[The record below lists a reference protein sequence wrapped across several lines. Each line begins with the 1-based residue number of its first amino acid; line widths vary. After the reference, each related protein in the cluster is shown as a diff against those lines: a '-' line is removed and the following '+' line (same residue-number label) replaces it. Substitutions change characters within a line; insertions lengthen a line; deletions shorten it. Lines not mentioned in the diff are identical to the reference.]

1 LNKLIIKMLLNKE
14 GFPEEDEL
22 VMCTVTK
29 VQFHS
34 VFANLDEYGKSGM
47 IHISEV
53 SPGRIRNIRDFVK
66 EGKKVVCKVL
76 RVNREKGHIDL
87 SLRRVTET
95 QRRSKVD
102 ELKQEQKAEK
112 ILEFVAKDLNLDV
125 KKLFDEI
132 TNNISKKY
140 TSLYEFF
147 QQSVTDNNAIKD
159 AGVDAKTA
167 KKLEEAI
174 KLRLK
179 ETGVR
184 IEGKLKITSYASN
197 GVDVVKE
204 ALKKAAETGKEN
216 ISIKYL
222 GAGSYNVLVNAK
234 DYKEAEKLLKDS
246 LEKALEHVK
255 KNEGE
260 GEFVRVGT

>member
-1 LNKLIIKMLLNKE
+1 MLLQKK

-76 RVNREKGHIDL
+76 RINQERGHIDL

-95 QRRSKVD
+95 QKRKKID
-102 ELKQEQKAEK
+102 GIKQEQKAEK
-112 ILEFVAKDLNLDV
+112 ILEFIAKDLNLDV
-125 KKLFDEI
+125 RKLFEEI
-132 TNNISKKY
+132 NNNVTQKY
-140 TSLYEFF
+140 SSLYEFF
-147 QQSVTDNNAIKD
+147 QQVVADSNAIKD
-159 AGVDAKTA
+159 AGIDAKTE
-167 KKLEEAI
+167 KKLEEVVKSRI
-174 KLRLK
+174 K
-179 ETGVR
+179 EVSVE
-184 IEGKLKITSYASN
+184 IEGKLKLASFASN

-204 ALKKAAETGKEN
+204 ALKRAGEVGKEK

-222 GAGSYNVLVNAK
+222 GAGFYNFLISAK
-234 DYKEAEKLLKDS
+234 DYKEAEKILK
-246 LEKALEHVK
+246 EATEVALDYIKE
-255 KNEGE
+255 NEGE
-260 GEFVRVGT
+260 GEFIRVEA

>member
-1 LNKLIIKMLLNKE
+1 MLLKKE

-22 VMCTVTK
+22 VICTVTK

-34 VFANLDEYGKSGM
+34 VFVNLDEYGKSGM

-53 SPGRIRNIRDFVK
+53 SPGRIRNIRDYVK

-76 RVNREKGHIDL
+76 RINREKGYIDL

-102 ELKQEQKAEK
+102 GIKQEQKAEK

-125 KKLFDEI
+125 KKLFEEI

-140 TSLYEFF
+140 ASLYDFF
-147 QQSVTDNNAIKD
+147 QQVVTDSNAIND
-159 AGVDAKTA
+159 AGIDAKAA

-174 KLRLK
+174 KSRIK
-179 ETGVR
+179 EVGVK
-184 IEGKLKITSYASN
+184 IEGKLKLTSCASN
-197 GVDVVKE
+197 GIDVVKE
-204 ALKKAAETGKEN
+204 ALKKAAESGKES

-222 GAGSYNVLVNAK
+222 GAGSYNVVVNAK
-234 DYKEAEKLLKDS
+234 DYKAAEKLLKEA
-246 LEKALEHVK
+246 LEKTLDYVRK
-255 KNEGE
+255 TDGE
-260 GEFVRVGT
+260 GEFIRAET

>member
-1 LNKLIIKMLLNKE
+1 MLLKKE

-34 VFANLDEYGKSGM
+34 VFVNLDEYGKSGM

-76 RVNREKGHIDL
+76 RINTEKGYIDL

-95 QRRSKVD
+95 QRRKKVD

-112 ILEFVAKDLNLDV
+112 ILEFISKEANIDT
-125 KKLFDEI
+125 KKLFRDI
-132 TNNISKKY
+132 TSSISKKY
-140 TSLYEFF
+140 ASLYDFF
-147 QQSVTDNNAIKD
+147 QKVVADSNAIKD
-159 AGVDAKTA
+159 AGVDANTE

-174 KLRLK
+174 KIRIK
-179 ETGVR
+179 EVSVK
-184 IEGKLKITSYASN
+184 IEGKLKLTSYAIN
-197 GVDVVKE
+197 GIDAVKE
-204 ALKKAAETGKEN
+204 ALKKASEAGSEN

-222 GAGSYNVLVNAK
+222 GAGTYNLEINAN
-234 DYKEAEKLLKDS
+234 DYKEAEKILEDV
-246 LEKALEHVK
+246 LEKALDHIK
-255 KNEGE
+255 ANDGE
-260 GEFVRVGT
+260 GEFIRLES

>member
-1 LNKLIIKMLLNKE
+1 MLLKRE

-34 VFANLDEYGKSGM
+34 VFANLDDYGKSGM

-53 SPGRIRNIRDFVK
+53 SPGRIRNIRDYVK

-76 RVNREKGHIDL
+76 RINTERGHIDL

-95 QRRSKVD
+95 QKRKKVD
-102 ELKQEQKAEK
+102 EIKQEQKAEK

-125 KKLFDEI
+125 KKLFEEI
-132 TNNISKKY
+132 ITNISKKY
-140 TSLYEFF
+140 DSLYEFF
-147 QQSVTDNNAIKD
+147 QEVVTDSNAIKD
-159 AGVDAKTA
+159 AGIDAKTA
-167 KKLEEAI
+167 KNLEEAI
-174 KLRLK
+174 KSRIK
-179 ETGVR
+179 EVSVK
-184 IEGKLKITSYASN
+184 IEGKLKLTSYAAN

-204 ALKKAAETGKEN
+204 ALKKAIEIGEEN

-222 GAGSYNVLVNAK
+222 GAGSYNLVVNAK
-234 DYKEAEKLLKDS
+234 DYKEAERILKEV
-246 LEKALEHVK
+246 LEKALEYMRN
-255 KNEGE
+255 NEGE

>member
-1 LNKLIIKMLLNKE
+1 MFLKNE

-34 VFANLDEYGKSGM
+34 VFANLDDYGKSGM

-53 SPGRIRNIRDFVK
+53 SPGRIRNIRDYVK

-76 RVNREKGHIDL
+76 RINTERGHIDL

-95 QRRSKVD
+95 QKRKKVD
-102 ELKQEQKAEK
+102 EIKQEQKAEK
-112 ILEFVAKDLNLDV
+112 ILEFVTKDLNLDV
-125 KKLFDEI
+125 KKLFEEI
-132 TNNISKKY
+132 ITNISKKY
-140 TSLYEFF
+140 DSLYEFF
-147 QQSVTDNNAIKD
+147 QEVVTDSNAIKD
-159 AGVDAKTA
+159 AGIDAKTA
-167 KKLEEAI
+167 KNLEEAI
-174 KLRLK
+174 KSRIK
-179 ETGVR
+179 EVSVK
-184 IEGKLKITSYASN
+184 IEGKLKLTSYAAN

-204 ALKKAAETGKEN
+204 ALKKATEIGEEN

-222 GAGSYNVLVNAK
+222 GAGSYNLIVNAR
-234 DYKEAEKLLKDS
+234 DYKEAEKLLEDA
-246 LEKALEHVK
+246 LEKALEYVR

-260 GEFVRVGT
+260 GEFVRVET